1 MPMVWIFKIWPTCG
15 KVTTQATNF
24 LWILR
29 TYAANKEIAALCL
42 FLFLR
47 RLSKKAWHLVWKSK
61 VFFFFNPRKL
71 HAFFS
76 LFLSDAIPLPIRQ
89 DKCRW
94 RVGTSFGE
102 GEGICQFH
110 ITFYALVFFISTF
123 SLGLSNFHNVYFL
136 FFFFFFFGVIC
147 LNLID
152 LEYRYASLKK
162 MKEKKILHM
171 QKFHY

>member
-29 TYAANKEIAALCL
+29 TYAANKEIALCL

-76 LFLSDAIPLPIRQ
+76 LFLSDAIRYPYQFGKTNAGGEWGLVLAREREFVSSILHFML
-89 DKCRW
+89 W
-94 RVGTSFGE
+94 FSSFQHSHLDFQ
-102 GEGICQFH
+102 IS
-110 ITFYALVFFISTF
+110 IMSTFYSSSSFF
-123 SLGLSNFHNVYFL
+123 LG
-136 FFFFFFFGVIC
+136 
-147 LNLID
+147 
-152 LEYRYASLKK
+152 
-162 MKEKKILHM
+162 
-171 QKFHY
+171 